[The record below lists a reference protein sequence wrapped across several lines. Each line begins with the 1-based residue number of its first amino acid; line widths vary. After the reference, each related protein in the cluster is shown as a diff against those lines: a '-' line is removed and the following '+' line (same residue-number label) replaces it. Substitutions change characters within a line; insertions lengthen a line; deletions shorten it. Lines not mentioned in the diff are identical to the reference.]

1 MMQFDIL
8 RSYQYTL
15 ITESRRGEPLS
26 PSHLLIFNDW
36 QFLMGTPTNK
46 FLEKKSITKEITG
59 VGLFALGIFL
69 FLSFMG
75 YSELDPSF
83 NTVRLHGKNIVNYCG
98 IIGSYTSDLFF
109 HSVGLSSYLIPIVLI
124 VMAINVFFSEAV
136 KVGFLRISGFLLFVI
151 SSSGL
156 FSLFYRTVEFK
167 KAGGLVGYLISK
179 LVSPYLGDVGSF
191 IVLFAILCISIILA
205 TQISVVYLF
214 ELSKELAIHLAKSSV
229 HIRKVFGFVITKLS
243 ALWEGLLEKGE
254 DVFNEGMAE
263 IKSERKEPHVTT
275 PIVREKIKIEV
286 KEEPKEAAKKV
297 SKKRQPEDVDFK
309 LPPIDLLNSP
319 NEDKQPVDK
328 DELFRNS
335 RILENKLK
343 DFGIFGRVVEVEP
356 GPVIT
361 MYEFEP
367 APGVKLTKIVRLS
380 DDLAMALKA
389 LSVRIVAPIPGKAV
403 VGIEIPN
410 KNRETVYLKEIIG
423 NEAFIN
429 SQSNLTI
436 CLGKDTSGLPVV
448 GDLRKMP
455 HLLVAGATGTGKSVS
470 VNSMIVSIL
479 YKSTPAE
486 VRFIMVDPKMLE
498 LSDYEGIPHLLLP
511 VVTDPKKAA
520 KTLRWAVSEMERR
533 YRLLADI
540 GVRHIEGY
548 NRKVDK
554 VVAEREKAMEPEEG
568 AIENTYGGGNLFAK
582 PEEHKGK
589 LPYIVVVID
598 ELADLMLVSL
608 REVEE
613 SLTRLSQMARASGIH
628 LILATQ
634 RPSVDVITGVIKAN
648 FPARISFQV
657 SSKVDSRTIIDQNG
671 AEHLLGSGD
680 MLFLP
685 PGTAKLQR
693 NHGAFVTDQ
702 EIKSVTDFL
711 KTQAAPQY
719 DENILKASEE
729 EEQGDSLDGGETDEM
744 YTQALELVRQSR
756 IASISMIQ
764 RKLRIGYNR
773 AARMIEMMEEQGI
786 VTHAEAG
793 KPREVIVSR
802 LDQLS

>member
-1 MMQFDIL
+1 M
-8 RSYQYTL
+8 ST
-15 ITESRRGEPLS
+15 
-26 PSHLLIFNDW
+26 PS
-36 QFLMGTPTNK
+36 NK
-46 FLEKKSITKEITG
+46 FLDKSNVSKEL
-59 VGLFALGIFL
+59 VGISLVAISL
-69 FLSFMG
+69 FLAMSLFS
-75 YSELDPSF
+75 YSESDPSF
-83 NTVRLHGKNIVNYCG
+83 TTAAIASTRIHNWCG
-98 IIGSYTSDLFF
+98 IIGSYTADLFF
-109 HSVGLSSYLIPIVLI
+109 NGFGLGSYLIPLVFLGA
-124 VMAINVFFSEAV
+124 AINIFLSGPVR
-136 KVGFLRISGFLLFVI
+136 VGFLRVAGFALFMI

-156 FSLFYRTVEFK
+156 FALFYQLTEFK
-167 KAGGLVGYLISK
+167 KAGGIVGYFIMKVLD
-179 LVSPYLGDVGSF
+179 PYINDAGSF
-191 IVLFAILCISIILA
+191 VILFALLCASIVIT
-205 TQISVVYLF
+205 TQISLVYIFEILK
-214 ELSKELAIHLAKSSV
+214 ELSFVAWKGILWFGSILKIVS
-229 HIRKVFGFVITKLS
+229 RKVAAWVESLM
-243 ALWEGLLEKGE
+243 EKGE
-254 DVFNEGMAE
+254 EVINEGMEE
-263 IKSERKEPHVTT
+263 IKYNYKEPSVSE
-275 PIVREKIKIEV
+275 PIVREKIKVEPREIE
-286 KEEPKEAAKKV
+286 KREPKKVAKK
-297 SKKRQPEDVDFK
+297 KPIDEKEFK
-309 LPPIDLLNSP
+309 LPPVDLLSAP
-319 NEDKQPVDK
+319 VEDRPPVDK

-356 GPVIT
+356 GPIIT

-367 APGVKLTKIVRLS
+367 APGVKLNKIVRLA

-389 LSVRIVAPIPGKAV
+389 LSVRIVAPIPGKSV

-410 KNRETVYLKEIIG
+410 KNRETVYLKEIVT
-423 NEAFIN
+423 NDCFTQ
-429 SQSNLTI
+429 SQSILTLS
-436 CLGKDTSGLPVV
+436 LGKDTSGIPVV

-470 VNSMIVSIL
+470 VNSMIMSIL
-479 YKSTPAE
+479 FKAPPSD
-486 VRFIMVDPKMLE
+486 VKFIMVDPKMLE
-498 LSDYEGIPHLLLP
+498 LQTYEGIPHLLLP

-520 KTLRWAVSEMERR
+520 KTLRWAVCEMERR
-533 YRLLADI
+533 YRLMADL

-548 NRKVDK
+548 NRKVEKVLADK
-554 VVAEREKAMEPEEG
+554 DAKIEEEPSVEEG
-568 AIENTYGGGNLFAK
+568 IQSDAQMENPVLFEK

-598 ELADLMLVSL
+598 ELADLMVVSL

-657 SSKVDSRTIIDQNG
+657 ASKVDARTILDQNG
-671 AEHLLGSGD
+671 SEHLLGSGD

-685 PGTAKLQR
+685 PGTAKIQR
-693 NHGAFVTDQ
+693 IHGAFVTDS

-711 KTQAAPQY
+711 RDQAAPQY
-719 DENILKASEE
+719 NEEILKAQEE
-729 EEQGDSLDGGETDEM
+729 EDSPEGDIDSELDEM
-744 YTQALELVRQSR
+744 YSQAVGIVKQSR

-773 AARMIEMMEEQGI
+773 AARMIEKMEEQGI

-802 LDQLS
+802 LDQL